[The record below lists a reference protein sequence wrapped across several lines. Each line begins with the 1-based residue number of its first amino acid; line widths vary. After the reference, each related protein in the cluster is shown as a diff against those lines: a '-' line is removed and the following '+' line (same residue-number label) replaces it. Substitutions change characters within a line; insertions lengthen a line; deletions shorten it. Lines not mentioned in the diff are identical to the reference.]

1 MNIFSSSFDFHIVVF
16 LLFLKILFK
25 FNRKDYFF
33 IHQILPYNH
42 RELWCLLNFL
52 FWFLFNFYNI
62 SLDHVCVYELY
73 IDLVTSTLTL
83 HTDLSYTKVHL
94 RHRNTDNQELSFL
107 SIIISYNK
115 KFEHTKKVIRS
126 CK

>member
-33 IHQILPYNH
+33 IHQILP
-42 RELWCLLNFL
+42 LLNFL

-107 SIIISYNK
+107 SIIISNNK

-126 CK
+126 RK